1 MHTMAKEIFISCG
14 DPSGDMHASNLAKWI
29 KKLSP
34 GIKITSMG
42 GSRTESASDNFLCN
56 LVDMQ
61 LHGIW
66 EPAKHYFG
74 LKKLLSEK
82 IIPYL
87 KQNRPSA
94 IIPVDFYGFNIRL
107 SGYARSMGIPVY
119 YYVSP
124 QVWATRP
131 GRLRHLKKNIDHM
144 FVIFPFEEKIYR
156 DAGIPVSFT
165 GHPLIDLVP
174 HPNDY
179 RQDTA
184 ALNVG
189 VFPGSRKQVIRWN
202 LPTMQGAVDILKDRF
217 PQAKFYIFGFRE
229 FEELYKGVRSAEII
243 YGSPDGKNYAGR
255 EQLSLAIST
264 SGTVTLENALMGIPM
279 IVTYKLP
286 WPTYFLIKSLIRV
299 STITIVNL
307 IMNENIV
314 PEYIQRNAM
323 PGLIANV
330 ATAWLKDPPA
340 LDKIREKFKSL
351 RSRLGEEGVYERTAR
366 SILEKIHE

>member
-1 MHTMAKEIFISCG
+1 
-14 DPSGDMHASNLAKWI
+14 
-29 KKLSP
+29 
-34 GIKITSMG
+34 
-42 GSRTESASDNFLCN
+42 
-56 LVDMQ
+56 
-61 LHGIW
+61 
-66 EPAKHYFG
+66 
-74 LKKLLSEK
+74 
-82 IIPYL
+82 
-87 KQNRPSA
+87 
-94 IIPVDFYGFNIRL
+94 
-107 SGYARSMGIPVY
+107 
-119 YYVSP
+119 
-124 QVWATRP
+124 
-131 GRLRHLKKNIDHM
+131 
-144 FVIFPFEEKIYR
+144 
-156 DAGIPVSFT
+156 
-165 GHPLIDLVP
+165 
-174 HPNDY
+174 
-179 RQDTA
+179 
-184 ALNVG
+184 
-189 VFPGSRKQVIRWN
+189 
-202 LPTMQGAVDILKDRF
+202 
-217 PQAKFYIFGFRE
+217 
-229 FEELYKGVRSAEII
+229 
-243 YGSPDGKNYAGR
+243 AGR